1 MAHQS
6 TGAIH
11 DGPAITTTGNR
22 EERDAQVDRIRA
34 RYERLHPGDA
44 VVDRAGQCADAHPDS
59 PPRPKDEC
67 P

>member
-11 DGPAITTTGNR
+11 DAPAITTTGNR

-44 VVDRAGQCADAHPDS
+44 IVDRADTSPDS
-59 PPRPKDEC
+59 PPRPNDEC